1 MYMAKNIF
9 FLDIKNNTIKTN
21 TQLLDSSKSNNSNIV
36 EINYSS
42 KYLNSP
48 EDLLKNINKI
58 FKKNKV
64 DNSILENCKNLYVND
79 DAITFINNNKIISY
93 GNDKKGGKCLYNIV
107 NPDFIIPTPSRFISS
122 SSNNIYVWG
131 NMNYTFNDVSK
142 YLRFSK
148 WNIIVNKNN
157 TYYIFNDN
165 KRNYKQ
171 TNDYNIKKMDGLLD
185 MFSINNSED
194 LLKYLKTYLMKRALA
209 NMLLKKIA

>member
-1 MYMAKNIF
+1 MAKNIF

>member
-1 MYMAKNIF
+1 MVKNIF

-79 DAITFINNNKIISY
+79 DAITFINNNKII
-93 GNDKKGGKCLYNIV
+93 I
-107 NPDFIIPTPSRFISS
+107 
-122 SSNNIYVWG
+122 
-131 NMNYTFNDVSK
+131 
-142 YLRFSK
+142 
-148 WNIIVNKNN
+148 N
-157 TYYIFNDN
+157 TD
-165 KRNYKQ
+165 
-171 TNDYNIKKMDGLLD
+171 
-185 MFSINNSED
+185 
-194 LLKYLKTYLMKRALA
+194 
-209 NMLLKKIA
+209 